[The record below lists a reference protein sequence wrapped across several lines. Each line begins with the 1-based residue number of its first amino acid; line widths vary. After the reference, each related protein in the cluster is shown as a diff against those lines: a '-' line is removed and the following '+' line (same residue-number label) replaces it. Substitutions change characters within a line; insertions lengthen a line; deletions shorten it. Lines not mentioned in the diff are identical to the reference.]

1 MPVAQGNGSILVD
14 AVQHPKAFSC
24 RNVSKH
30 IVEGRHHLGLILQIL
45 LRHWASYQLLYLP
58 SYSPEYNPIEEAF
71 AKIKNL
77 LGKAAARTRE
87 ALVEAIGAALSAV
100 SAADTGASSSM
111 PDTTPRLTYCETC
124 CEDSLALIRPGRWL
138 WRSQAP

>member
-14 AVQHPKAFSC
+14 PVQHPKAFSC

-58 SYSPEYNPIEEAF
+58 YYSPEYNPIEEVF

-77 LGKAAARTRE
+77 LGKAAARSRE

-100 SAADTGASSSM
+100 SATDIRGFFEHAGYH
-111 PDTTPRLTYCETC
+111 TTAHL
-124 CEDSLALIRPGRWL
+124 L
-138 WRSQAP
+138 